1 MYTRIQALGVGGGVQ
16 GNKRIKSLA
25 NKHSE
30 SSEFNKLKT
39 AYYIYTYIAGFRGEM
54 ENGRWDV

>member
-39 AYYIYTYIAGFRGEM
+39 AYFIYI
-54 ENGRWDV
+54 